1 MAGPAGL
8 DRDRAEPKPGSSGAN
23 VTAMQDPETPAARD
37 ARRLTRGARLRYADI
52 GLVVAATSCA
62 TSATALTGG
71 IDRAEPNPSRH
82 RLLFTTRSTG
92 APVYR
97 EFPGFRPC
105 SRRPRFPGLCAR
117 FPGVTADGRGR
128 LPFRRWPWRS

>member
-71 IDRAEPNPSRH
+71 IDRAEPNPSLH

-92 APVYR
+92 APMIVR
-97 EFPGFRPC
+97 VPSATTLRARHGIGCGGLARRAARST
-105 SRRPRFPGLCAR
+105 SR
-117 FPGVTADGRGR
+117 
-128 LPFRRWPWRS
+128 